1 MEPWKQTLAE
11 NPDIAALMS
20 EDATF
25 TLRLSDEELADW
37 QAFAELTSE
46 TLEQV
51 LRRVMRRAIDERLA
65 YEQSRRE
72 FGP

>member
-1 MEPWKQTLAE
+1 V
-11 NPDIAALMS
+11 S
-20 EDATF
+20 ESF
-25 TLRLSDEELADW
+25 TLELSDEELSDW

-72 FGP
+72 FP

>member
-11 NPDIAALMS
+11 NPDIAALRS

-25 TLRLSDEELADW
+25 TLRLSDEERGEW
-37 QAFAELTSE
+37 ETFAAQSGE
-46 TLEQV
+46 TIEQT
-51 LRRVMRRAIDERLA
+51 LHRLMRRAVQERHD

-72 FGP
+72 FS